1 MPGEEHGFPTLCRV
15 LDIKP
20 EDRTELDQ
28 VQRFITFCNEARR
41 APCVYPG
48 LGRPYDEMAKPL
60 AKAKWE
66 EEPPP
71 PAKEKGLPLVIAHL
85 SPRQE
90 NGKTSTPESESD
102 SFLFI
107 STQ

>member
-1 MPGEEHGFPTLCRV
+1 MDFLTLCRV

-20 EDRTELDQ
+20 EDSTELDQ
-28 VQRFITFCNEARR
+28 VQRLITFCNEARR

-48 LGRPYDEMAKPL
+48 LGRLYDEMANPL

-66 EEPPP
+66 EEAPPS
-71 PAKEKGLPLVIAHL
+71 AEEKDLALVIAHL
-85 SPRQE
+85 FSRQE
-90 NGKTSTPESESD
+90 NGETSTPESESD

-107 STQ
+107 STR